1 MIQELYRHA
10 TALLE
15 PLAPLLVERRLRRG
29 REDPLRRE
37 ERLGRST
44 VSRPAGPLLWIHAA
58 SVGESLSVLP
68 LAEKLAGAHDT
79 CVLFTTMTTSAA
91 EALALRQPPG
101 SIHQY
106 IPFDTPG
113 AVGRFFDR
121 WRPNAALWVES
132 ELWPNLLMEAQ
143 HRHIPTALVNGRLSD
158 RSFARWSRLPAFSR
172 RLLGGFTTVLVPGD
186 RQGRRFTALGAAP
199 VVITGDLKATAGP
212 PRADPEARARFKD
225 AVAGRRVWLAAST
238 HDGDERLAC
247 DIHLDLADTV
257 DGLLTVIVPRHPAR
271 ADDIAEEAA
280 ARGLTVARRSH
291 ADMPKPATDIFLG
304 DSIGEMGLYLGL
316 GDAVF
321 MGKSMLQHGGHNPRE
336 AAWLGKPTVFG
347 PHMQNFTDIARRL
360 VAAGGA
366 LEACDAASLR
376 RHVAGLL
383 GDEQACRAMGERARA
398 LVEGD
403 AAGVLDR
410 AFAALQ
416 PLFGKEP

>member
-1 MIQELYRHA
+1 MIQGLYRQA

-15 PLAPLLVERRLRRG
+15 PLAPLLIERRLRRG
-29 REDPLRRE
+29 KEDPLRRE

-44 VSRPAGPLLWIHAA
+44 ASRPDGPLLWIHAA

-68 LAEKLAGAHDT
+68 LAERLAGAHDAG
-79 CVLFTTMTTSAA
+79 VLFTTMTTSAA
-91 EALALRQPPG
+91 AALESRQPPG
-101 SIHQY
+101 WIHQY

-113 AVGRFFDR
+113 AVARFLDR
-121 WRPNAALWVES
+121 WQPDAALWVES
-132 ELWPNLLMEAQ
+132 ELWPNLLIEAQ
-143 HRHIPTALVNGRLSD
+143 YRHIPTALVNGHLSD
-158 RSFARWSRLPAFSR
+158 RSFARWNRLPAFSR
-172 RLLGGFTTVLVPGD
+172 RLLGSFTTVLVPSEG
-186 RQGRRFTALGAAP
+186 QGRRFTALGATR
-199 VVITGDLKATAGP
+199 VVVTGDLKATAGP
-212 PRADPEARARFKD
+212 PPADPEALARLKG

-238 HDGDERLAC
+238 HEGEERLAC
-247 DIHLDLADTV
+247 DIHLDLATTI

-271 ADDIAEEAA
+271 ADSIAEEATA
-280 ARGLTVARRSH
+280 HGLTIARRSQ
-291 ADMPKPATDIFLG
+291 ADMPDSATDVFLG

-321 MGKSMLQHGGHNPRE
+321 IGKSMLHHGGHNPRE
-336 AAWLGKPTVFG
+336 AAWLGKPTVYG

-366 LEACDAASLR
+366 IEVSDATSLR
-376 RHVAGLL
+376 RHIAGLL
-383 GDEQACRAMGERARA
+383 GDEQACRTMGERART

-416 PLFGKEP
+416 PLFEKEP